1 MPIGIIFADWDS
13 LHGPILKAKY
23 MEKNIDFDIEYLN
36 IFLLHTAS
44 GWKESEA
51 QKQAFTQ
58 YTKYNLASM
67 YIPKTE
73 GNVLRRML
81 IAIILETYETKP
93 NKYYE
98 ILQNINVDELLT
110 TDIARIENYLKNIY
124 ENKIKKICQSFT
136 IEEIKKMIPL
146 KTGYFRNKITDK
158 TISELKDKFGE
169 WALDFLDHLPQ
180 NLEVE
185 KLENLFQRTEN
196 EVATLIIWATE
207 HGIIRLIG

>member
-13 LHGPILKAKY
+13 QEGPVLRAKY
-23 MEKNIDFDIEYLN
+23 TEKEIGDIEYLN

-44 GWKESEA
+44 GWKEDEA
-51 QKQAFTQ
+51 QIRAFTQ
-58 YTKYNLASM
+58 YSRYNLASM
-67 YIPKTE
+67 YIPKSE
-73 GNVLRRML
+73 GNVLRRMVV
-81 IAIILETYETKP
+81 AIVLETNEIKP
-93 NKYYE
+93 EKYYE
-98 ILQNINVDELLT
+98 ILESIDVNKLISNNI
-110 TDIARIENYLKNIY
+110 ASIENYLREIY
-124 ENKIKKICQSFT
+124 ETKVKVVSQTFT
-136 IEEIKKMIPL
+136 IDEVRKMIPL
-146 KTGYFRNKITDK
+146 KTGYFRNKISDNV
-158 TISELKDKFGE
+158 INDLKAKFGE